1 MRNFDPNNYPPL
13 IGRWIMCKGSEL
25 PPLQWT
31 QRANRLGAQ
40 QLCKLKPAQLLEDS
54 KLTDVQTG
62 SCILAGM
69 MLWNGLVNVAEALC
83 QQLEGTEARYWQAM
97 AVRHRARPAEA
108 KQLCQQ
114 VKQHP
119 IHAPLAAESLEII
132 GLGTESTLGRFGQIL
147 KQQGDWEPHAFV
159 DLYESA
165 RLKETPAATEKVV
178 RELQRLEF
186 FLLLDHCITPANGK
200 PDAAPEPQDP
210 RRAAPTTTS

>member
-1 MRNFDPNNYPPL
+1 MQNFDPNTYPPL

-40 QLCKLKPAQLLEDS
+40 QLCKLKPAELLEDG
-54 KLTDVQTG
+54 KVTDVQAG

-83 QQLEGTEARYWQAM
+83 RQLDGPEAWYWQGIAT
-97 AVRHRARPAEA
+97 RHQARPAEA
-108 KQLCQQ
+108 KQLFQQ

-119 IHAPLAAESLEII
+119 IHAQLAAESLEII

-165 RLKETPAATEKVV
+165 RLQETPAATEKVV
-178 RELQRLEF
+178 RELQRIEF
-186 FLLLDHCITPANGK
+186 FLLLNHCITPANGK
-200 PDAAPEPQDP
+200 PDAAPESPDSS
-210 RRAAPTTTS
+210 RAVPTPAS